1 MPYSSAVYTGNGST
15 TQFAITFPYIRK
27 EHVKGFVN
35 FVDTV
40 YTYVN
45 NTTVQL
51 AAAPASPLRVEVRR
65 ITPLA
70 NVLVDYTDGSTL
82 VAADLDTTALQNL
95 YIEQELDDSLKQTV
109 SVDPATGLLTAGSAR
124 ITNVANPVNAQDAAT
139 KSYVDTADALKVNKA
154 GDSMTGALAMGT
166 NKITG
171 LGTPTISTDAATKN
185 YVDTFVA
192 LTANIADSAVITVK
206 IADLNVTTA
215 KIADLN
221 VTTGKLAAD
230 AVTNAKLADNAVQ
243 VENIA
248 NNQITVTK
256 MDAAA
261 VVTAAEQSA
270 ATANDTSFFTTSAT
284 DARFFRQD
292 SSETIASGDPWS
304 SSDAFVA
311 TTAAIDARVIDLV
324 DDVGGFFPITNET
337 SFPAANPDINDGAG
351 TIVSIKEMVTSRTP
365 SSGTVTIANG
375 QGSNTVTITG
385 CGATVL
391 TAGFGVLIETTAV
404 LNTYSFHRL
413 VPKATEVTTV
423 AAISANITTVAGNS
437 ANVTTV
443 AGISGNVTTVATNI
457 ADIQTVAADLN
468 EAVSEIDTVAT
479 NIANVN
485 TTGTNIANVN
495 TVATN
500 IADIQTVAADLN
512 EAVSEID
519 TVATNIANVNTAG
532 TNIANINTVAGISAN
547 VTTVAGI
554 SANVTTVAG
563 ISANV
568 TTVAGISGNVTTVA
582 TNVANVTN
590 ASNYLNSFLGL
601 YLGEAASDPSLD
613 GLGNGV
619 TGGDL
624 YFNNVSSQLRV
635 YNGSAWQSFTEN
647 AFGNIYF
654 PDTDF
659 AAVYVSSPGSNLIN
673 LGDLAISGGVFPDEN
688 SPSNRMSL
696 ALGATTYNLGAL

>member
-27 EHVKGFVN
+27 EHIKVFVN

-139 KSYVDTADALKVNKA
+139 KSYVDTADALKVSKA

-485 TTGTNIANVN
+485 T
-495 TVATN
+495 
-500 IADIQTVAADLN
+500 
-512 EAVSEID
+512 
-519 TVATNIANVNTAG
+519 AG

>member
-27 EHVKGFVN
+27 EHIKVFVN

-485 TTGTNIANVN
+485 T
-495 TVATN
+495 
-500 IADIQTVAADLN
+500 
-512 EAVSEID
+512 
-519 TVATNIANVNTAG
+519 AG